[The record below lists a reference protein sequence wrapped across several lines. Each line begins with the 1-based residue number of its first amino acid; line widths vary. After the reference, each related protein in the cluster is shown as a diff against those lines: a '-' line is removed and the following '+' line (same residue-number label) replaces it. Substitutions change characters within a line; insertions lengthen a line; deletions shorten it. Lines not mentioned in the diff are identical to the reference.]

1 MPVRT
6 HQTPIRNRIHS
17 LIAAILILQLA
28 SPAFALGQQQTTPP
42 QAATPPASAPQQQ
55 QTQSPPIVPRRP
67 LSAPDPVTEQQ
78 TSPAMQQAGQEMNSG
93 MQAQQPAENTG
104 TPLGEAPTETMAPV
118 QATIVSDSSPLTKDE
133 QILQVL
139 NRFTYGPRPGDLER
153 LRAEGLSKWFTA
165 QLNPWHIDDSDLDR
179 RLEDYPAMKL
189 PINRLMETYPD
200 GEMVRRAMNGRGG
213 LPIGRGEGVTALY
226 NSQMDR
232 YKEKKNAKGKDDD
245 NVSGPPEL
253 PEEPPAYLAMDP
265 HKRFNELCK
274 LSPAQ
279 MNVLRK
285 DLPAADRDKL
295 TDGLTPHEVEIL
307 AAFNG
312 PAQVISSEIV
322 QTKLLRDI
330 FSERQ
335 LNEVMVDFWLNHFNV
350 YLRKSQQA
358 PYFIT
363 SYERDTIRPRALGN
377 FENLLVATALSPAM
391 LNYLDNEESVGPH
404 STSVKYAA
412 FDRRGRFIGTD
423 GKKNVTGL
431 NENYARELMELHTV
445 GVNGGYTQHDVTEVA
460 RIFTG
465 WTLSKGYDTENI
477 HPTYDASKHEP
488 GDKVV
493 MGVKFK
499 EDGMQEG
506 LKLLHMLANSP
517 QTAHFISTK
526 LAVRFVSDTPPPA
539 MVARMSDTFLRTHG
553 DIRQVLI
560 AMINSPEFFTRA
572 TYRAKVKTPQDYV
585 ISAVRASG
593 ANVDSAASLAAAI
606 QELGMPVYGMLT
618 PQGYSM
624 YADAWNNTASL
635 VSRMN
640 FALALSSNRVA
651 GVHTDWL
658 ATLEGQP
665 LPALPNRPA
674 PTELAALTPEQ
685 KDALLEHHLLHIDVG
700 ERTRQTILGQITA
713 PADQQQA
720 TLKQIVAKN
729 GGRDPLTNLR
739 RPMISPDPQAL
750 DPQTV
755 LAAGLI
761 FGSPEFQRR

>member
-1 MPVRT
+1 
-6 HQTPIRNRIHS
+6 
-17 LIAAILILQLA
+17 
-28 SPAFALGQQQTTPP
+28 
-42 QAATPPASAPQQQ
+42 
-55 QTQSPPIVPRRP
+55 
-67 LSAPDPVTEQQ
+67 
-78 TSPAMQQAGQEMNSG
+78 MQKAGQSMQGGDMQGQERSG
-93 MQAQQPAENTG
+93 D
-104 TPLGEAPTETMAPV
+104 PLAEAPVDTMAPI
-118 QATIVSDSSPLTKDE
+118 QATIVANTSPLTRDE

-139 NRFTYGPRPGDLER
+139 NRFTNGPRPGDLER

-165 QLNPWHIDDSDLDR
+165 QLNPWHIDDSDLER
-179 RLEDYPAMKL
+179 RLSDYPAMKL

-200 GEMVRRAMNGRGG
+200 EGMVRREMTGHGG
-213 LPIGRGEGVTALY
+213 LPIGRAEGVTALY
-226 NSQMDR
+226 NAQMDR
-232 YKEKKNAKGKDDD
+232 YKEKREKKGAKNNDD
-245 NVSGPPEL
+245 GPAAL
-253 PEEPPAYLAMDP
+253 PEEPAAYLAMEP
-265 HKRFNELCK
+265 KKRFNELCK

-279 MNVLRK
+279 LGEVRK
-285 DLPAADRDKL
+285 GLPAADRDKL
-295 TDGLTPHEVEIL
+295 TEGLTPHEVEIL

-312 PAQVISSEIV
+312 PQQVIAGEIV

-330 FSERQ
+330 YSERQ

-377 FENLLVATALSPAM
+377 FESLLIATALSPAM
-391 LNYLDNEESVGPH
+391 LNYLDNEESVGPN
-404 STSVKYAA
+404 SSSVKYRA

-445 GVNGGYTQHDVTEVA
+445 GVNGGYNQHDVTEVA

-465 WTLSKGYDTENI
+465 WTLSKGQDTENI

-488 GDKVV
+488 GDKIV
-493 MGVKFK
+493 MGVKYK

-506 LKLLHMLANSP
+506 LKLLHNLANSP
-517 QTAHFISTK
+517 QTAKFISTK
-526 LAVRFVSDTPPPA
+526 LAVRFVSDAPPPA
-539 MVARMSDTFLRTHG
+539 MIARMQETFQRTHG
-553 DIRQVLI
+553 DIRLVLI

-593 ANVDSAASLAAAI
+593 ADVDQTGSLAAAI
-606 QELGMPVYGMLT
+606 TELGMPVYGMLT

-624 YADAWNNTASL
+624 SAEAWNNTAAL
-635 VSRMN
+635 VNRMN

-658 ATLEGQP
+658 NTLEVKP
-665 LPALPNRPA
+665 LPALNDRPA
-674 PTELAALTPEQ
+674 PSPLASLSPEQ
-685 KDALLEHHLLHIDVG
+685 KDLLLEQHLLHVDVG
-700 ERTRQTILGQITA
+700 DRTRATILGQITA
-713 PADQQQA
+713 PPDQQQA
-720 TLKQIVAKN
+720 TLKQIAAKN
-729 GGRDPLTNLR
+729 GGRDALANLR
-739 RPMISPDPQAL
+739 RPMVFKDANAL

>member
-1 MPVRT
+1 MPVPTFRSSSRSGA
-6 HQTPIRNRIHS
+6 QS
-17 LIAAILILQLA
+17 VIAAILILQLA
-28 SPAFALGQQQTTPP
+28 SPAFTLGQQQTTSP
-42 QAATPPASAPQQQ
+42 QAAPQQ

-67 LSAPDPVTEQQ
+67 LPAPDSTTEPQ
-78 TSPAMQQAGQEMNSG
+78 TSPAVQQAGQEMNSG
-93 MQAQQPAENTG
+93 MQAQQPGENSG
-104 TPLGEAPTETMAPV
+104 TPLGEAPNSEMAPV
-118 QATIVSDSSPLTKDE
+118 QAVIVADSSPLTKDE

-165 QLNPWHIDDSDLDR
+165 QLNPWHIDDSELDR

-189 PINRLMETYPD
+189 PLNRLMETYPD
-200 GEMVRRAMNGRGG
+200 AAMVRREMTGRPG
-213 LPIGRGEGVTALY
+213 LAIGRGEGVNALY

-232 YKEKKNAKGKDDD
+232 YKEKKSGKGKDDD
-245 NVSGPPEL
+245 KVGGPPEL
-253 PEEPPAYLAMDP
+253 PEEAAAYLAMDP

-279 MNVLRK
+279 MNTLRK
-285 DLPAADRDKL
+285 DLPAADRDKI
-295 TDGLTPHEVEIL
+295 TEGLTPHEVEIL
-307 AAFNG
+307 AAFSG
-312 PAQVISSEIV
+312 PAQVISGELV

-377 FENLLVATALSPAM
+377 FEHLLVATALSPAM

-404 STSVKYAA
+404 SNSVKYAA
-412 FDRRGRFIGTD
+412 FDRRGRFIGTN
-423 GKKNVTGL
+423 GKKTVTGL

-445 GVNGGYTQHDVTEVA
+445 GVNGGYNQHDVTEVA

-499 EDGMQEG
+499 EDGLQEG

-526 LAVRFVSDTPPPA
+526 LAVRFVSDNPPPA
-539 MVARMSDTFLRTHG
+539 MVARMSDAFLRTHG

-593 ANVDSAASLAAAI
+593 ANVDSAGSLAAAI
-606 QELGMPVYGMLT
+606 AELGMPVYGMLT

-624 YADAWNNTASL
+624 SAEAWNNTAAL

-651 GVHTDWL
+651 GVHTDWNSL
-658 ATLEGQP
+658 GVAS
-665 LPALPNRPA
+665 
-674 PTELAALTPEQ
+674 LAALSPEE
-685 KDALLEHHLLHIDVG
+685 KDKLLEHHLLHIDVG
-700 ERTRQTILGQITA
+700 ERTRQTILGQINA
-713 PADQQQA
+713 PADQQQM
-720 TLKQIVAKN
+720 TLKQIAAKN
-729 GGRDPLTNLR
+729 GGRDALSNLR
-739 RPMISPDPQAL
+739 RPMVPQDPGSL